1 MKLTIL
7 LFTLAA
13 IGALLAY
20 QVAESALVAV
30 AVLALG
36 GLAIIATLF
45 KRRRLAVLA
54 VLCLGIAAAAFLI
67 IGRGAE
73 VRCKFDDPAHL
84 PTLTPPAG
92 YVYVIQD
99 LEYSKLYK
107 IGRTNNPGRRLKE
120 IRATLPGQSAI
131 VAILKTEDAATLEWQ
146 LHQRY
151 ADNRKNGEWFALD
164 GAQVREIC
172 AF

>member
-1 MKLTIL
+1 MKRTIPL
-7 LFTLAA
+7 SALAA

-20 QVAESALVAV
+20 QVAESAFVA
-30 AVLALG
+30 LAILAIG
-36 GLAIIATLF
+36 GLGIIAIWF
-45 KRRRLAVLA
+45 KRGRLVVAALF
-54 VLCLGIAAAAFLI
+54 CLGIAAAAFLFI
-67 IGRGAE
+67 SRGAE
-73 VRCKFDDPAHL
+73 LRCRFDDPAGL

-107 IGRTNNPGRRLKE
+107 IGRSNNPARRLKE
-120 IRATLPGQSAI
+120 IRAILPGQSEI
-131 VAILKTEDAATLEWQ
+131 IAILKTEDAATLEWQ

-151 ADNRKNGEWFALD
+151 ADARKNGEWFALD

-172 AF
+172 AL